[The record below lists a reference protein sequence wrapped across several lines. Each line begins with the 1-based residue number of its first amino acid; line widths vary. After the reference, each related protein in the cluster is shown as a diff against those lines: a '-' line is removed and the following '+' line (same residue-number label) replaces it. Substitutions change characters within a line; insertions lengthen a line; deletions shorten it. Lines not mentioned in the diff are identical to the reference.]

1 MYLRTSKTL
10 RLPHNCY
17 NLYYMPRFV
26 ALPVLLDQIRSTKD
40 KALKITFISPELPP
54 DQASV
59 ILALANAQGYAYFA
73 PNALQE
79 ADLVMPENDDLPQ
92 EKTPSKRL
100 RSVLFVLWKQRGEQ
114 GDFRT
119 FYEQQVE
126 RFIEA
131 VKEKLT

>member
-1 MYLRTSKTL
+1 
-10 RLPHNCY
+10 
-17 NLYYMPRFV
+17 MPRFV

>member
-1 MYLRTSKTL
+1 
-10 RLPHNCY
+10 
-17 NLYYMPRFV
+17 MPRFV
-26 ALPVLLDQIRSTKD
+26 SLPVLLDQIKSTKD
-40 KALKITFISPELPP
+40 RALKITFVTQEIPP
-54 DQASV
+54 DQAAV
-59 ILALANAQGYAYFA
+59 ILALANQAGYAYFA

-79 ADLVMPENDDLPQ
+79 ADLIMPENEDLPQ

-100 RSVLFVLWKQRGEQ
+100 RSVLFVLWKQRGAQ